1 MFSEACAGGLVR
13 ERECTIF
20 FFLNKTSFLATLYRL
35 ADEFFRNSDVK
46 LVAISERRAGNL
58 VVD

>member
-1 MFSEACAGGLVR
+1 MAWCVSVSAR
-13 ERECTIF
+13 Y

-46 LVAISERRAGNL
+46 VSSERRAGNL

>member
-1 MFSEACAGGLVR
+1 MFSEAYAGGLVR

-20 FFLNKTSFLATLYRL
+20 FFFIKLVFLATLYRL

-46 LVAISERRAGNL
+46 LVENEEPEISW
-58 VVD
+58 

>member
-20 FFLNKTSFLATLYRL
+20 FFKNKTSFLATLYRL

-46 LVAISERRAGNL
+46 VSSERRAGNL